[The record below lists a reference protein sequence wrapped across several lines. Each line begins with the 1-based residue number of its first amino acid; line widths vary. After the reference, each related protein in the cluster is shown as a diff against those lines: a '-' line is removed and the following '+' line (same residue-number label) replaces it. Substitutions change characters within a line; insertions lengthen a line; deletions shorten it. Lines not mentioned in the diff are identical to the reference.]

1 MYVHLQSQSKKLLV
15 TRYRWVEPTACADEH
30 WNITDSPLISSILAH
45 RGLTAASDVDAFL
58 APDLSR
64 LSDPF
69 LLPEMDLAVDRIRHA
84 IQSGELIAIFGD
96 YDVDG
101 ITSTATL
108 KRALDRMG
116 ARSITR
122 LPHRERDGYGLNVA
136 AIDEIAQTGA
146 SLLIALDCGT
156 SDEAELE
163 HAHSLSLTT
172 IVVDHHHVGNASLPD
187 TAFVSPQRAESRYP
201 FRDLAAV
208 GVTYH
213 LVRALL
219 GDDAAREFLPLVAL
233 GTVAD
238 VVPLTGDNRILTF
251 EGLKRLAASGPVG
264 LRSLALSSGLDPSAI
279 TSRHCGFVL
288 GPRINAAGRMADP
301 TTALEML
308 LTDDEST
315 ADRLAFELGRLNTER
330 QRKVQQMLDVA
341 EAKAMGS
348 GDMAPLLVVGGHDWS
363 VGLVGLVAGK
373 LTERFN
379 RPSLAFSMGSD
390 VSRGSARS
398 IQGFNIVE
406 ALAACEDI
414 LVEHGGHSQAAG
426 LTIQTRNLVELE
438 ARLIELSDRTF
449 GAQPPAPTLEIDA
462 ELYGR
467 ELTVDTAGQITQ
479 LEPFGQGNPSPRLLV
494 RSVRVSSPKLTKNG
508 KHLQFQ
514 VETASGV
521 SARAI
526 FFNGAEDVPQ
536 FFTRQSMDLVFELKL
551 DSWNGRNQASMEVLD
566 YRIP

>member
-1 MYVHLQSQSKKLLV
+1 M
-15 TRYRWVEPTACADEH
+15 TRYRWVEPSACADEH
-30 WNITDSPLISSILAH
+30 WHINDSPLISSILAH
-45 RGLTAASDVDAFL
+45 RGITSAADVEAFL
-58 APDLSR
+58 APDAR
-64 LSDPF
+64 QLSDPF
-69 LLPEMDLAVDRIRHA
+69 LLPEMDLAVDRIRRA
-84 IQSGELIAIFGD
+84 IESGQLIAIFGD

-108 KRALDRMG
+108 KRALDRLG

-122 LPHRERDGYGLNVA
+122 LPHRERDGYGLNTR
-136 AIDEIAQTGA
+136 AIDEIAGQGA
-146 SLLIALDCGT
+146 SVLIALDCGT
-156 SDEAELE
+156 SDHLELA
-163 HAHSLSLTT
+163 HAQTLGLST
-172 IVVDHHHVGNASLPD
+172 IVVDHHHVGNASLPE
-187 TAFVSPQRAESRYP
+187 TAFVSPHRAESRYP
-201 FRDLAAV
+201 FHDLAAV

-238 VVPLTGDNRILTF
+238 VVPLVGDNRVLTY
-251 EGLKRLAASGPVG
+251 EGLKRFAQSGPVG

-308 LTDDEST
+308 LTDDESK
-315 ADRLAFELGRLNTER
+315 ADRLAFELGKLNSDR

-341 EAKAMGS
+341 EAKAVAS
-348 GDMAPLLVVGGHDWS
+348 GDTAPLLVVGGRDWS

-379 RPSLAFSMGSD
+379 RPSLAFSMGED
-390 VSRGSARS
+390 LSRGSARS

-414 LVEHGGHSQAAG
+414 LIEHGGHSQAAG

-438 ARLIELSDRTF
+438 ARLIELTDRTF
-449 GAQPPAPTLEIDA
+449 GGPPPDPTLEIDA

-467 ELTVDTAGQITQ
+467 ELSAETARQIEQ

-494 RSVRVSSPKLTKNG
+494 RSVRVSSPKRTRNG

-514 VETASGV
+514 VETASGLG
-521 SARAI
+521 ARAI
-526 FFNGAEDVPQ
+526 FFNGGDQIEN
-536 FFTRQSMDLVFELKL
+536 FFTRKPMDLVFELKL

-566 YRIP
+566 YRVAG

>member
-1 MYVHLQSQSKKLLV
+1 MS
-15 TRYRWVEPTACADEH
+15 RFRWVEPPLCADEH
-30 WNITDSPLISSILAH
+30 WNSTDSPLLSSILAN
-45 RGLTAASDVDAFL
+45 RGLTTAEDVESFL
-58 APDLSR
+58 SPSLDQLA
-64 LSDPF
+64 DPY
-69 LLPEMDLAVDRIRHA
+69 LLPDMDLAVERIRKA
-84 IQSGELIAIFGD
+84 IAAGELVAVFGD

-108 KRALDRMG
+108 SRALDRLG

-122 LPHRERDGYGLNVA
+122 LPHRERDGYGLNTA
-136 AIDEIAQTGA
+136 AIDEITKQGA

-156 SDEAELE
+156 SDHTELA
-163 HAHSLSLTT
+163 HAQQLGLTT
-172 IVVDHHHVGNASLPD
+172 IVVDHHHIGESSLPG
-187 TAFVSPQRAESRYP
+187 TAFVSPQRADSRYP

-219 GDDAAREFLPLVAL
+219 GDDEASEFLPLVAL

-238 VVPLTGDNRILTF
+238 VVPLVADNRVLTSI
-251 EGLKRLAASGPVG
+251 GLRRFAQSGPIG

-301 TTALEML
+301 TIALELL
-308 LTDDEST
+308 LTDDESR
-315 ADRLAFELGRLNTER
+315 ADQLAFELGKLNSER

-341 EAKAMGS
+341 ETKAAANGEA
-348 GDMAPLLVVGGHDWS
+348 APLLVVGGDDWS
-363 VGLVGLVAGK
+363 VGLVGLVAGR

-379 RPSLAFSMGSD
+379 RPSLAFSMGAE

-398 IQGFNIVE
+398 IEGFNIVE

-414 LVEHGGHSQAAG
+414 LVEHGGHSRAAG

-438 ARLIELSDRTF
+438 ARLIGLSDRTF
-449 GAQPPAPTLEIDA
+449 GGTPPAPTLEIDA

-467 ELTVDTAGQITQ
+467 ELSVDTAGLIAQ
-479 LEPFGQGNPSPRLLV
+479 LEPFGQGNPSPRFLV
-494 RSVRVSSPKLTKNG
+494 RAVRVSSPRRTRNG
-508 KHLQFQ
+508 KHLQFD
-514 VETASGV
+514 VETASG
-521 SARAI
+521 SGARAI
-526 FFNGAEDVPQ
+526 YFNGGDELPQ
-536 FFTRQSMDLVFELKL
+536 FFSRKPMDLVFELKL
-551 DSWNGRNQASMEVLD
+551 DSWNGRNQVSMEVLD
-566 YRIP
+566 YRTSETMSIA